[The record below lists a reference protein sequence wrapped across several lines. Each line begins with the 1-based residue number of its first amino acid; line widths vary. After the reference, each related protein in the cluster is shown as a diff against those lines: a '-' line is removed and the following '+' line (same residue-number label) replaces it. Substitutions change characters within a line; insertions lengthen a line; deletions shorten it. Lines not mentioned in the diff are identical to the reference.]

1 VRSPISLKKNVNI
14 TTEKLLKRVVGL
26 SWAYSDFDGLDQSIL
41 FESMSIELAI
51 GEIYRNIDF

>member
-1 VRSPISLKKNVNI
+1 VNI